1 MTKTNSLSVFTTY
14 LLMFAIII
22 TGCNSRTNHLSTLR
36 LATTTSTENSGL
48 LQHILPEFEK
58 QTGYSP
64 DETLG
69 LNCRFLQGSDTNP
82 DTVQKIR
89 LAIKQEDALEV
100 DILNYKKD
108 GSKFWN
114 RLRIRPWFGDDGKVM
129 FYIGAQNPITDPN
142 IN

>member
-1 MTKTNSLSVFTTY
+1 MVANGYGDTSKADLLVKEELEQSVVVTDPSLPDNPMIF
-14 LLMFAIII
+14 I
-22 TGCNSRTNHLSTLR
+22 TS
-36 LATTTSTENSGL
+36 
-48 LQHILPEFEK
+48 EFEK

-89 LAIKQEDALEV
+89 LAIKQEDDLEV